1 MGDFNMYHPIKFRIE
16 YNSFGKIVNNLIYMY
31 ARDMILHSF
40 ERFYSII
47 KIHINSITQI
57 IGIIH
62 SSTH

>member
-40 ERFYSII
+40 ERA
-47 KIHINSITQI
+47 N
-57 IGIIH
+57 
-62 SSTH
+62 

>member
-40 ERFYSII
+40 ERANWVLL
-47 KIHINSITQI
+47 NSQNS
-57 IGIIH
+57 H
-62 SSTH
+62 